1 MTHTAVISRLQITLE
16 YQRKKGGGETWL
28 AKGWRTNLRD
38 DMASGILKRRGL
50 LILGICA
57 AAVAVYA
64 TRSMWTGGASTAQA
78 PPRPQAVS
86 VEVAKAEK
94 KPVPL
99 DVDSIGAVT
108 PISSVALKSRLETTI
123 MAVHFEDGARVKEGD
138 LLFTL
143 DARQID
149 AQIAQAEG
157 NLARSRSQLV
167 AAERDLKR
175 YTDLIGKGATTQVNV
190 DNAKTASDT
199 ATAIIQADEAIVDNL
214 KVQKSFTKITAPIS
228 GRISA
233 ATVKVGNF
241 VRPADTSA
249 LATINQMA
257 PVYVTF
263 AIPQRVLSDLRDAMK
278 AGQSSVTATIPGNGK
293 SETGGIAMV
302 ENTVDPTTG
311 MVTVRGIMGNES
323 ELLWP
328 GILVNTRLTVRTEDA
343 VIVPSV
349 GVQRSQTGNFV
360 FVVRDGKAQVQP
372 VTIGRTFQGVSVVD
386 SGLEGGEDIVVD
398 GQLLL
403 SNGTLVEPRSRK
415 AGA

>member
-1 MTHTAVISRLQITLE
+1 
-16 YQRKKGGGETWL
+16 
-28 AKGWRTNLRD
+28 
-38 DMASGILKRRGL
+38 MASGFLKRRGL
-50 LILGICA
+50 LILGVCAA
-57 AAVAVYA
+57 AAVAYA
-64 TRSMWTGGASTAQA
+64 TRSTWTGGASTAQV

-108 PISSVALKSRLETTI
+108 PISSVALKSRVETTI
-123 MAVHFEDGARVKEGD
+123 VSVHFEDGARVKEGG

-143 DARQID
+143 DSRQID

-157 NLARSRSQLV
+157 NLARSQSQLV
-167 AAERDLKR
+167 AAERDMR
-175 YTDLIGKGATTQVNV
+175 RFNELIGKGATTQVNV
-190 DNAKTASDT
+190 DNAKTAADT
-199 ATAIIQADEAIVDNL
+199 ATATIQADQAILDNL
-214 KVQKSFTKITAPIS
+214 KVQKSYTKITAPIS

-233 ATVKVGNF
+233 ASVKVGNF

-278 AGQSSVTATIPGNGK
+278 EGQSSVTATIPGNGK
-293 SETGGIAMV
+293 SETGTVAMV
-302 ENTVDPTTG
+302 ENTVDATTG

-328 GILVNTRLTVRTEDA
+328 GILVNTRLTVRTEEA

-372 VTIGRTFQGVSVVD
+372 VTISRTFQGFSVVD
-386 SGLEGGEDIVVD
+386 SGLNGGEDIVVD

-403 SNGTLVEPRSRK
+403 SNGTSVEPRSRK

>member
-1 MTHTAVISRLQITLE
+1 
-16 YQRKKGGGETWL
+16 
-28 AKGWRTNLRD
+28 
-38 DMASGILKRRGL
+38 MASGLLKRRGL
-50 LILGICA
+50 LILGVCVV
-57 AAVAVYA
+57 AVAAYA
-64 TRSMWTGGASTAQA
+64 TRSIWTGGASTAQA

-94 KPVPL
+94 KPVPF

-123 MAVHFEDGARVKEGD
+123 MEVHFEDGARVKEGD

-143 DARQID
+143 DSRQID

-167 AAERDLKR
+167 AAERDVR
-175 YTDLIGKGATTQVNV
+175 RFNELIGKGATTQVNV
-190 DNAKTASDT
+190 DNAKTAADT
-199 ATAIIQADEAIVDNL
+199 ATATIQADQAILDNL
-214 KVQKSFTKITAPIS
+214 KVQKSYTKIAAPIS

-233 ATVKVGNF
+233 ASVKVGNF
-241 VRPADTSA
+241 VRPADMSP

-278 AGQSSVTATIPGNGK
+278 TGQSSVTATIPGNGK
-293 SETGGIAMV
+293 SETGTIAMV
-302 ENTVDPTTG
+302 ENTVDATTG
-311 MVTVRGIMGNES
+311 MVTVRGMMTNES

-328 GILVNTRLTVRTEDA
+328 GILVNTRLTVRTEEA

-372 VTIGRTFQGVSVVD
+372 VTIGRTFQGVSVID
-386 SGLEGGEDIVVD
+386 SGLQGGEDIVVD

-403 SNGTLVEPRSRK
+403 SNGTPVAPRSRK

>member
-1 MTHTAVISRLQITLE
+1 MSGNFFRRILLAGIVI
-16 YQRKKGGGETWL
+16 
-28 AKGWRTNLRD
+28 
-38 DMASGILKRRGL
+38 
-50 LILGICA
+50 
-57 AAVAVYA
+57 AAVALYA
-64 TRSMWTGGASTAQA
+64 TRSMWTSGATTAQT
-78 PPRPQAVS
+78 PPRPKAVS

-108 PISSVALKSRLETTI
+108 PISSVALKSRVETTI
-123 MAVHFEDGARVKEGD
+123 VGVHFEDGARVKAGD

-143 DARQID
+143 DSRQID

-157 NLARSRSQLV
+157 NLARSQSQLV
-167 AAERDLKR
+167 AAERDVR
-175 YTDLIGKGATTQVNV
+175 RFNELIGKGATTQVNV
-190 DNAKTASDT
+190 DNAKTAADT
-199 ATAIIQADEAIVDNL
+199 ATATIQADQAILDNL
-214 KVQKSFTKITAPIS
+214 KVQKSYTKITAPIT

-241 VRPADTSA
+241 VRPADTSP

-278 AGQSSVTATIPGNGK
+278 DGQSSVTATIPGNGK
-293 SETGGIAMV
+293 SETGKIAMV
-302 ENTVDPTTG
+302 ENTVDATTG
-311 MVTVRGIMGNES
+311 MVTVRGIMANDN

-328 GILVNTRLTVRTEDA
+328 GILVNTTLTVRTENA

-360 FVVRDGKAQVQP
+360 FVIRDGKAQVQP
-372 VTIGRTFQGVSVVD
+372 VTIGRTFRGFSVID

-403 SNGTLVEPRSRK
+403 SNGTPAAPRSRK